1 MLHLVQSRP
10 GLAKC
15 KTNVQQGDDVV
26 FIGDGVVCAEPIP
39 DCRVFIQVDDA
50 ERCGV
55 TVGENGNP
63 CSMKELVELV
73 AHHDQ
78 SVSWR

>member
-15 KTNVQQGDDVV
+15 KATAQDGDDVV
-26 FIGDGVVCAEPIP
+26 FIGDGVICAESI
-39 DCRVFIQVDDA
+39 DRCRVFIQVDDA
-50 ERCGV
+50 ERCGIRGDNK
-55 TVGENGNP
+55 GEL
-63 CSMKELVELV
+63 CSMADVVELV
-73 AHHDQ
+73 VQHHQ

>member
-15 KTNVQQGDDVV
+15 KAVVKDGDDVV
-26 FIGDGVVCAEPIP
+26 FIGDGVICAEQIAS
-39 DCRVFIQVDDA
+39 CRVLIQVDDA

-55 TVGENGNP
+55 TVNEIGDP
-63 CSMKELVELV
+63 CSMADLIDLVVKHE
-73 AHHDQ
+73 Q
-78 SVSWR
+78 SASWR

>member
-15 KTNVQQGDDVV
+15 KSVVQHGDDVV
-26 FIGDGVVCAEPIP
+26 FIGDGVVCAEPIA
-39 DCRVFIQVDDA
+39 DCRVFIQADDA
-50 ERCGV
+50 KRCGV
-55 TVGENGNP
+55 SVGEIGKL

-73 AHHDQ
+73 AQHDQ
-78 SVSWR
+78 SASWR